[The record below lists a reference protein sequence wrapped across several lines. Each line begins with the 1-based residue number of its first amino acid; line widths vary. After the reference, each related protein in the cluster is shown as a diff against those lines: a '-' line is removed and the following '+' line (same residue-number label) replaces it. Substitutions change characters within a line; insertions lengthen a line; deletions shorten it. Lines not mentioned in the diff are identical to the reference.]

1 MIKSDHEQFAQGAFS
16 LTKNEQLAQKCFNII
31 VFLSTFFYKFFVIF
45 FKNKRFTH
53 SLFFKER
60 CERASRSG
68 CSWQKSNCEWIA
80 QQKWATVIYLLRS
93 LTKNEQPWDIRSGC
107 SPKLSK
113 GANCP
118 FFDGIAHL
126 LIFRKKNSDSLKK
139 PIKEFPSLL
148 KSYLTF
154 G

>member
-1 MIKSDHEQFAQGAFS
+1 MYFY
-16 LTKNEQLAQKCFNII
+16 LR
-31 VFLSTFFYKFFVIF
+31 FYKFFVSF

-60 CERASRSG
+60 CERASCSG
-68 CSWQKSNCEWIA
+68 CSWQKSNCERIA
-80 QQKWATVIYLLRS
+80 HQKWATVIYLLRS

-126 LIFRKKNSDSLKK
+126 LIFRKKKQWFTQKTDKRIPK
-139 PIKEFPSLL
+139 PAKIIPDLWLSANFVPSKNIKITPP
-148 KSYLTF
+148 
-154 G
+154 